1 LYCQWLITETGQISH
16 MYLRGYTPSRTY
28 MGDFIYKQ
36 VGVVLPDH
44 ARGSTLGL
52 LIRLQRIG
60 VPTCYLECVYIR
72 VDNNMINISPPNT
85 LDISVSFIILQR

>member
-1 LYCQWLITETGQISH
+1 
-16 MYLRGYTPSRTY
+16 MYLRGYTPSRLLVW
-28 MGDFIYKQ
+28 GIVECKA
-36 VGVVLPDH
+36 GW
-44 ARGSTLGL
+44 STLGL

-85 LDISVSFIILQR
+85 LAISVSFIILQR

>member
-1 LYCQWLITETGQISH
+1 MSGGFCIFVLSMVNNRDGSDKLYVSKRVYSNLLLYGGLE
-16 MYLRGYTPSRTY
+16 YR
-28 MGDFIYKQ
+28 
-36 VGVVLPDH
+36 

-72 VDNNMINISPPNT
+72 VDNNMINISPPNN
-85 LDISVSFIILQR
+85 LAISVSFIILQR